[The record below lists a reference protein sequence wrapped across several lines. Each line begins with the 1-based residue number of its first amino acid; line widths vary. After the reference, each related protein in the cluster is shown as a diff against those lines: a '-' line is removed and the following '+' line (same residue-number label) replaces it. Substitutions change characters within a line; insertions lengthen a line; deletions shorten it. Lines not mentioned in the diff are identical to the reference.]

1 MLNTQYAMD
10 CWEKEIRPA
19 TCAKYIDH
27 IYKVAPVVIAVDGR
41 ATAII
46 KKIKKRDICF
56 IPLNTIINT
65 IMIVLQR
72 TILKQQLFNPS

>member
-1 MLNTQYAMD
+1 MD

-41 ATAII
+41 ATADLPRKLFLKYNNKHYYDCFAKNNI
-46 KKIKKRDICF
+46 KT
-56 IPLNTIINT
+56 TII
-65 IMIVLQR
+65 
-72 TILKQQLFNPS
+72 